1 MDINPF
7 LEDCM
12 NRFRKNEKGFT
23 LVELLIVVA
32 IIGILAAI
40 AIPQFTK
47 YKRNAAVSACNSDL
61 RNCMSEAAAQ
71 WSVNNT
77 PGIVCNTAIPGN
89 KIAATVNATENGNIT
104 MTTFTTTVYNAI
116 DITAAVFN
124 GSANCSLTNP

>member
-1 MDINPF
+1 
-7 LEDCM
+7 M

-71 WSVNNT
+71 WALNS
-77 PGIVCNTAIPGN
+77 TASLLCTDMPGN
-89 KIAATVNATENGNIT
+89 LFPETVNVAEDGELTLTDAVVGTTIYSGIT
-104 MTTFTTTVYNAI
+104 IDA
-116 DITAAVFN
+116 DITD
-124 GSANCSLTNP
+124 SQANCTLQ